1 MNKLENMD
9 KEEKIKYLENL
20 KGKISNL
27 IPSQSN
33 IDKLD
38 SLVNEEL
45 RRELTSVNQN
55 KVYIFNLNQTI
66 KKELKTLINSRK
78 NPRNRIDELK
88 DATSNFKQ
96 DINRYLGDLR
106 QGQ

>member
-1 MNKLENMD
+1 MD

-45 RRELTSVNQN
+45 RRELTSVNQ
-55 KVYIFNLNQTI
+55 K
-66 KKELKTLINSRK
+66 
-78 NPRNRIDELK
+78 
-88 DATSNFKQ
+88 
-96 DINRYLGDLR
+96 
-106 QGQ
+106 